1 MATRRVV
8 TGIEGGR
15 SVFLSDGAA
24 PPVPGAM
31 FEELWAIQAGDDFG
45 HSPVAGDETL
55 EGPTGDLRW
64 RVVTIPTDED
74 IRRMIAALPAEQQA
88 LVNTEG
94 WHTTKTVDLV
104 YVLEGECV
112 LIENGGEVMLQAGD
126 CAGFKANVDNGHCI
140 VNRTDREVLLLEVG
154 TRAPSERSHYPD
166 DDLKFERDDTVLR
179 VLYKSGEPY

>member
-45 HSPVAGDETL
+45 RSPVAGDETL

-104 YVLEGECV
+104 YVLEGDV
-112 LIENGGEVMLQAGD
+112 ALQLDEG
-126 CAGFKANVDNGHCI
+126 
-140 VNRTDREVLLLEVG
+140 EVLLHPGDVVVQQG
-154 TRAPSERSHYPD
+154 TKHAWHTRSEGPVKLLALMRTFP
-166 DDLKFERDDTVLR
+166 
-179 VLYKSGEPY
+179 

>member
-8 TGIEGGR
+8 TGIEDGR
-15 SVFLSDGAA
+15 SVFLSDGAT

-31 FEELWAIQAGDDFG
+31 FEELWAVQADDDFG

-55 EGPTGDLRW
+55 EGPPGALRW

-74 IRRMIAALPAEQQA
+74 YRRMIAAVPPEHQH

-104 YVLEGECV
+104 FVLEGDV
-112 LIENGGEVMLQAGD
+112 ALQLDEG
-126 CAGFKANVDNGHCI
+126 
-140 VNRTDREVLLLEVG
+140 EVLLHPGDVVVQQG
-154 TRAPSERSHYPD
+154 TKHAWHTRSEGPVRLLALMRTFP
-166 DDLKFERDDTVLR
+166 
-179 VLYKSGEPY
+179 